1 MLDYSVALLVNPA
14 HEGDPK
20 KAYAFL
26 QSRGTLAIDEIADH
40 MVAHG
45 CSYDRGDIIAILVKL
60 VSCSKELML
69 DGYRIQLGDLGRF
82 YLTCQSTGASSLE
95 KFTAANIRSINV
107 AQKLS
112 EVSNQYNLELLSVIG
127 DESVNTLPDFRQAEF
142 MSHCDSLRESL
153 ISAKMMP
160 LTDSVV
166 YAYSAYMLTYLE
178 LNDVLLSDFIDTRT
192 WYFDRLQP
200 QFNRLNSYIDVLNEA
215 IYDDLKKNSE
225 TFQRGFYRSII
236 PGAVA
241 VMVGLLLILMLLF
254 FILAY
259 YVNPIYKM
267 LSGLNNYRSFNKKYT
282 YTFEGDDQLAE
293 LNEGT
298 TELTNE
304 NQQLRKRISDIR
316 SKNSN

>member
-1 MLDYSVALLVNPA
+1 MRLKDKVKDRKLSMRAKLTLSLSAIAVTLLVSSMISIMEYTRMSDYVSN
-14 HEGDPK
+14 
-20 KAYAFL
+20 L
-26 QSRGTLAIDEIADH
+26 IAD
-40 MVAHG
+40 
-45 CSYDRGDIIAILVKL
+45 
-60 VSCSKELML
+60 
-69 DGYRIQLGDLGRF
+69 
-82 YLTCQSTGASSLE
+82 
-95 KFTAANIRSINV
+95 NIRSINV

-127 DESVNTLPDFRQAEF
+127 DETINTLPDFRQAEF
-142 MSHCDSLRESL
+142 MNQCDSLRQSL
-153 ISAKMMP
+153 TSDKMMP

-166 YAYSAYMLTYLE
+166 YAYSAYMLTSLE

-192 WYFDRLQP
+192 WYFERLQP
-200 QFNRLNSYIDVLNEA
+200 QFARLNSYIGVLDEA

-267 LSGLNNYRSFNKKYT
+267 LSGLDNYRSFNKKYN
-282 YTFEGDDQLAE
+282 YTFEGDDQLTE
-293 LNEGT
+293 LNAGI
-298 TELTNE
+298 TEITNE
-304 NQQLRKRISDIR
+304 NQQLRKRISDLR
-316 SKNSN
+316 NKMNNTQEK

>member
-1 MLDYSVALLVNPA
+1 MRLSEKVKERKLSMRAKLTLSLSAIAVTLLISSIISILEYTRMSDYVSDL
-14 HEGDPK
+14 
-20 KAYAFL
+20 
-26 QSRGTLAIDEIADH
+26 IAD
-40 MVAHG
+40 
-45 CSYDRGDIIAILVKL
+45 
-60 VSCSKELML
+60 
-69 DGYRIQLGDLGRF
+69 
-82 YLTCQSTGASSLE
+82 
-95 KFTAANIRSINV
+95 NIRSINV

-127 DESVNTLPDFRQAEF
+127 DESVSTLPDFRQSEF

-166 YAYSAYMLTYLE
+166 YAYSAYMLTSLE

-259 YVNPIYKM
+259 YVNPTRNTLIP
-267 LSGLNNYRSFNKKYT
+267 SRV
-282 YTFEGDDQLAE
+282 
-293 LNEGT
+293 T
-298 TELTNE
+298 TSLP
-304 NQQLRKRISDIR
+304 S
-316 SKNSN
+316 